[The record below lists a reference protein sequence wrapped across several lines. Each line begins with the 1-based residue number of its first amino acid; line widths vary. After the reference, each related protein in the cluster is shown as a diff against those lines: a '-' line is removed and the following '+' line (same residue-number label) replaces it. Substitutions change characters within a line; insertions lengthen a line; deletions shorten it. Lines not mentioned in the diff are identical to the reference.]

1 MSYTYEYPR
10 PCVAVDIV
18 VFRQNGTT
26 PEVLLIQRKFQPYK
40 DNWAIP
46 GGFINMDESLLE
58 TGERELAEETGLT
71 GVSLQQL
78 HTFGD
83 LHRDPRARVISVV
96 YYGITEL
103 NKSEVRG
110 GDDAKQATWFPVER
124 VPQLAFDHEKIL
136 EMAWN
141 KIKVNGE

>member
-1 MSYTYEYPR
+1 
-10 PCVAVDIV
+10 
-18 VFRQNGTT
+18 
-26 PEVLLIQRKFQPYK
+26 
-40 DNWAIP
+40 
-46 GGFINMDESLLE
+46 MDESLLE
-58 TGERELAEETGLT
+58 TGGRELAEETGLT

-83 LHRDPRARVISVV
+83 LHRDPIARVISVV

-103 NKSEVRG
+103 NKSEVWG